1 MMAFIDQ
8 EAREKAEEIEAKV
21 SLYNSGL
28 EKNVNFTGK
37 KIVFPTPFDLFLST
51 KIPTFPV

>member
-1 MMAFIDQ
+1 MAFIDQ

-28 EKNVNFTGK
+28 EKMSISQERK
-37 KIVFPTPFDLFLST
+37 SYFPHCLTCF
-51 KIPTFPV
+51 